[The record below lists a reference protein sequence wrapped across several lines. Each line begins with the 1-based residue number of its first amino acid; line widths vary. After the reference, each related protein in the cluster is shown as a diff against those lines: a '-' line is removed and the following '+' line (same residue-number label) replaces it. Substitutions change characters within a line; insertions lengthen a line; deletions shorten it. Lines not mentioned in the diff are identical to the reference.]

1 MIEKIHS
8 QINFPTKLRI
18 SFPETK
24 VTKKSLEVEE
34 FNYLQNSNLRFL
46 IDISQKKAICFFLK
60 IHPSRSSKEAL
71 KEETTWKEARDRTWR
86 HEKEL
91 VSGAISNSQYL
102 KSIKKNLSFFR
113 EEVEETRETNVHV
126 KSKGGGGGGGG
137 HHPLLSRKIR

>member
-71 KEETTWKEARDRTWR
+71 KEGNDLERGPRSNMKTREGTRLRR
-86 HEKEL
+86 HIEF
-91 VSGAISNSQYL
+91 AIS
-102 KSIKKNLSFFR
+102 KIHK
-113 EEVEETRETNVHV
+113 EEPFLF
-126 KSKGGGGGGGG
+126 SGGSG
-137 HHPLLSRKIR
+137 RNA